1 MTTIALAITS
11 IMSHSCHFFSVV
23 GTFNI
28 SSDDF
33 PDGPVDKIPNFHW
46 RGCGVKIPCAL
57 RPKKKKKKLLNQIK
71 MKIEYI
77 SLKKLFKKDILINF
91 PVFHI
96 VSLALITITVQ

>member
-1 MTTIALAITS
+1 MTTIALTITS

-28 SSDDF
+28 YSDDF

-57 RPKKKKKKLLNQIK
+57 RPKKKKI
-71 MKIEYI
+71 IEPNKNENRIYQ
-77 SLKKLFKKDILINF
+77 LKKII
-91 PVFHI
+91 
-96 VSLALITITVQ
+96 